1 VTALER
7 FVTAAGVRLRAVE
20 HGGAGAPG
28 AAPLLVLH
36 GFTGCA
42 EAMEEVAQALSA
54 DGARRVVC
62 LDLVGH
68 GGSASP
74 ADPAAYGMARCT
86 AQVTAAAR
94 ELGLGRPHMLG
105 YSMGGRVALSL
116 CAARPGAFRSAVLV
130 GATPGLADAAER
142 EARVSADEALAA
154 GLERDGLEAFV
165 ERWMALPLFAGERRR
180 GEAFLARQRALR
192 LANDPR
198 GLAAS
203 LRGMGTGAMPP
214 LHAAL
219 PATSLPVL
227 LVTGGRDEK
236 FCGIAA
242 EMAVALP
249 DARRV
254 TLSGVG
260 HAAHLEAPEAFA
272 ARVREFLG
280 RVDRETGRAGRPAP
294 APAPSS
300 SSPSAS
306 RRTP

>member
-1 VTALER
+1 MTARER
-7 FVTAAGVRLRAVE
+7 FVAAEGVRLRALE

-42 EAMEEVAQALSA
+42 EAMEEVARALSA

-74 ADPAAYGMARCT
+74 ADPEAYGMQRCA
-86 AQVTAAAR
+86 AQVSAAAR
-94 ELGLGRPHMLG
+94 ELGLGRPHLLG

-116 CAARPGAFRSAVLV
+116 CAARPAAFRSAVLV
-130 GATPGLADAAER
+130 GATPGLADADER
-142 EARVSADEALAA
+142 CARVRADEALAA

-180 GEAFLARQRALR
+180 GEAFRARQRALR

-219 PATSLPVL
+219 PALSLPVL
-227 LVTGGRDEK
+227 LVTGERDGK
-236 FCGIAA
+236 FCRIAE
-242 EMAVALP
+242 EMAAVLP
-249 DARRV
+249 DVRRAI
-254 TLSGVG
+254 LPGVG
-260 HAAHLEAPEAFA
+260 HAAHLEAPDAFA
-272 ARVREFLG
+272 DRVRHFLDQ
-280 RVDRETGRAGRPAP
+280 VDRDADRAARPAP
-294 APAPSS
+294 APASS
-300 SSPSAS
+300 SSPPSS